1 MIPIDKKVT
10 VPAQVLQDLIWNAEL
25 VTASSGHPSIS
36 HQCRALQA
44 CIDGKEVSLSKGR
57 KPLVFETEGN
67 ITFAKFGQGET
78 S

>member
-1 MIPIDKKVT
+1 MIPVHKKVT

-25 VTASSGHPSIS
+25 VTAASGHPSIP

-44 CIDGKEVSLSKGR
+44 CIDGKEIILAKDK
-57 KPLVFETEGN
+57 KPLVVETEGN
-67 ITFAKFGQGET
+67 ITFADFRRGET

>member
-25 VTASSGHPSIS
+25 VTAASGHPSIPR
-36 HQCRALQA
+36 QCRALQA
-44 CIDGKEVSLSKGR
+44 CIDGKEVVLLKD
-57 KPLVFETEGN
+57 KEPLVFETESN
-67 ITFAKFGQGET
+67 IIFADFRRGET

>member
-25 VTASSGHPSIS
+25 VTASSGHPSIP

-44 CIDGKEVSLSKGR
+44 CIDGKELIFAKGK
-57 KPLVFETEGN
+57 KPLVVETEDN
-67 ITFAKFGQGET
+67 VTFADFRRGET

>member
-1 MIPIDKKVT
+1 MISIDKKVT

-25 VTASSGHPSIS
+25 VTAASGHPSIP

-44 CIDGKEVSLSKGR
+44 CIDGKEVVLLKN
-57 KPLVFETEGN
+57 KEPLVFETEGN
-67 ITFAKFGQGET
+67 ITFADFRRGET